1 MTTNTIQPAL
11 TEAEWDAKGV
21 DRIDLWAS
29 VSDEILVT
37 RTPGDRS
44 TLAADADRHALAAL
58 ALYGQPFG
66 FDRSDLWYLRQ
77 LQDEGIVRMGEMRDW
92 LTGFATR
99 VAALLPPSEDRY
111 PPPHDPESSP

>member
-66 FDRSDLWYLRQ
+66 FTHYDVRLLRHAAEYAKPSHPELFGLADR
-77 LQDEGIVRMGEMRDW
+77 I
-92 LTGFATR
+92 
-99 VAALLPPSEDRY
+99 AALL
-111 PPPHDPESSP
+111 PPHDPESSP